1 MEEKEFTKIEQAAAL
16 RIHERANVAG
26 EEYASHR
33 GNNIIELVAYGRGY
47 KAGYM
52 RGSQEM
58 FDLVDAWLKA
68 HINDYI
74 VKGRDIDL
82 MFNDLKC
89 AMEK

>member
-1 MEEKEFTKIEQAAAL
+1 MEKEFTKIEQAAAL
-16 RIHERANVAG
+16 RIHERANKEA
-26 EEYASHR
+26 EEYVAHR
-33 GNNIIELVAYGRGY
+33 GGNIIELVACGRGY

-68 HINDYI
+68 HINDYF

-82 MFNDLKC
+82 MFEDLKC
-89 AMEK
+89 SMEK